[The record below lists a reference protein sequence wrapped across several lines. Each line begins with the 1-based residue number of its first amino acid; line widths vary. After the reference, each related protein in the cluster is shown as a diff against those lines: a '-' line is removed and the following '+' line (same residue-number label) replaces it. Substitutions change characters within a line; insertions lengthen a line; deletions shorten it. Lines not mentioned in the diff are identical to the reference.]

1 MKKSI
6 TAALLGLG
14 AAFVLALAPAQG
26 PARAAT
32 PDDVLVMAKNI
43 DDIINL
49 DPAEVFEFS
58 GGEVIANVY
67 DRITMFEPEDLETL
81 VGGVAESW
89 EISGDGKTFTFKIRP
104 GLTFHSGN
112 PVTAEDAAFSLQRVV
127 ILDKSPAFIL
137 TQFGW
142 NADNVG
148 DLVKALDDETLQL
161 TITEDFAPTL
171 VLNALQAG
179 VGSVVDKTLVLEHEK
194 DGDLGYEWLKTN
206 SAGSGAFV
214 LRSWKANESV
224 VLEANPDYRHGAPGV
239 KRVIIR
245 HVPEP
250 AVRRLLVEKGDVDL
264 ARDLTTDQVSGVEG
278 APGLTLVASPKAQ
291 LHYVSTNDL
300 HPILGK
306 PKVRQA
312 MRWLIDYQGMVD
324 SFLKGNFQMHQAFWP
339 AGFYDALN
347 DTPFHLDVAKAKVML
362 AEAGYPDGFE
372 VTMDAFNVSPQKEM
386 AESIQATMAQAGIKV
401 EILPAER
408 KAVYTKHRARSH
420 ELILSG
426 WGPDYLDPHSNA
438 DSFASNPDNRD
449 EAKLTGQLAW
459 RGGWDMPE
467 ITALTAAARK
477 ETDAAKRKEM
487 YLDLQRR
494 VQEDGPFIIMF
505 QGAELNIQRDNLKG
519 FVSGPNFDLVFYR
532 NTTK

>member
-1 MKKSI
+1 MRRLSLI
-6 TAALLGLG
+6 CLALG
-14 AAFVLALAPAQG
+14 ALAVAAIAPVWAKTPANTFVL
-26 PARAAT
+26 
-32 PDDVLVMAKNI
+32 AKNI
-43 DDIINL
+43 DDIISL

-89 EISGDGKTFTFKIRP
+89 EISEDGSTFTFKIRD

-142 NADNVG
+142 NADNVNE
-148 DLVKALDDETLQL
+148 LVKALDDSTLQ
-161 TITEDFAPTL
+161 IKVTEPFAPSL

-179 VGSVVDKTLVLEHEK
+179 VGSVIDKKTALAHEQ
-194 DGDLGYEWLKTN
+194 DGDLGYNWLKTN
-206 SAGSGAFV
+206 SAGSGAFS
-214 LRSWKANESV
+214 LKSWKANESV

-239 KRVIIR
+239 ERVIIR

-250 AVRRLLVEKGDVDL
+250 AVRRLLVEKGDADI
-264 ARDLTTDQVSGVEG
+264 ARDLTADQLAGLDAVEG
-278 APGLTLVASPKAQ
+278 LTIKPYPKAQ
-291 LHYVSTNDL
+291 VHYVATNDR

-306 PKVRQA
+306 PQVRQA
-312 MRWLIDYQGMVD
+312 LRWLIDYQGMTD
-324 SFLKGNFQMHQAFWP
+324 TFLKGNFQVHQAFWP
-339 AGFYDALN
+339 AGFFAALT
-347 DTPFHLDVAKAKVML
+347 DTPFKLDVAKAKQLL
-362 AEAGYPDGFE
+362 ADAGHADGFE
-372 VTMDAFNVSPQKEM
+372 VTLDAFNVSPQKEM
-386 AESIQATMAQAGIKV
+386 AESIQATMAEAGITV
-401 EILPAER
+401 NILPAER
-408 KAVYTKHRARSH
+408 KAVYTKHRARTH

-426 WGPDYLDPHSNA
+426 WGPDYIDPHSNA

-459 RGGWDMPE
+459 RNGWDMPDV
-467 ITALTAAARK
+467 TAMTAAARQ
-477 ETDAAKRKEM
+477 ETDPDKRKAM
-487 YLDLQRR
+487 YLDIQRR
-494 VQEDGPFIIMF
+494 VQADSPFIIMF
-505 QGAELNIQRDNLKG
+505 QGAELNVLRDNMSG

-532 NTTK
+532 NVTKQ